1 MYSGLAEAYGVY
13 TVLRFFHHYMTVYP
27 LVLSSQQSI
36 HVYCDNS
43 GVIDRIQSTTVSSH
57 PRDGIRDDYPIYAE
71 IQALLRVMHT
81 IWAIFHHVKGHQKA
95 TADQQLTLPEK
106 LNIDCDKQA
115 SCMSPAS
122 TNSPICA
129 NPFLPAGY
137 LHLCINHQCIIQCLQ
152 HTLHNATTNGS
163 YYDYLLENLEWSES
177 PEHTIHWPMIC
188 LALKHF
194 KAVKHWTVTKFIHKW
209 LPLQDHHHVQSTSK
223 LHLCLS
229 CHQTPETT
237 DHF

>member
-1 MYSGLAEAYGVY
+1 M
-13 TVLRFFHHYMTVYP
+13 H
-27 LVLSSQQSI
+27 I
-36 HVYCDNS
+36 
-43 GVIDRIQSTTVSSH
+43 
-57 PRDGIRDDYPIYAE
+57 IR
-71 IQALLRVMHT
+71 AL
-81 IWAIFHHVKGHQKA
+81 FHHVKGHQKA

-194 KAVKHWTVTKFIHKW
+194 KAVKHQTVTKFIHKW

-223 LHLCLS
+223 FHLCLS
-229 CHQTPETT
+229 CHQAPENNN
-237 DHF
+237 HFFACPHLDWQQIWKALHNLLHKHQITHGFSNMFHNILAFGFIKVAKLLPT